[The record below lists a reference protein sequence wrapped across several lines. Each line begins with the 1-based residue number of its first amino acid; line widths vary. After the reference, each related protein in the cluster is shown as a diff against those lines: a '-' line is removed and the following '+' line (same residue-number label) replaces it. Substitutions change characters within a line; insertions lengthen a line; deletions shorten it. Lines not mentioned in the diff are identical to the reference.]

1 MSGVLPSTD
10 SQRTAGD
17 LPSITVTHCRESGRK
32 KCPRCWHWTH
42 TLNFDDLCNM
52 CVGII
57 LDDYP
62 THESAPFILANLK
75 ARGVEPAANPR
86 TR

>member
-17 LPSITVTHCRESGRK
+17 LPSSTVTHCRESGRK

-42 TLNFDDLCNM
+42 TLNFEDLCNM

-75 ARGVEPAANPR
+75 ARGVDPAANPR